1 MVIAQSILQKRTKA
15 TKRGLVGSVWASR
28 ADRSAFSRTRLHR
41 DGHRVVGKIPDL
53 SGGMIFPNFALV
65 LNPYLTSLLS
75 TKHTILI
82 GIHMK
87 TIPDGA
93 VIPEWLEIV
102 RQKVE
107 SLNFGVVQIVVH
119 ERKVTQI
126 ERTEK
131 TRLDSVQSDVRRREN
146 Y

>member
-1 MVIAQSILQKRTKA
+1 
-15 TKRGLVGSVWASR
+15 
-28 ADRSAFSRTRLHR
+28 
-41 DGHRVVGKIPDL
+41 
-53 SGGMIFPNFALV
+53 
-65 LNPYLTSLLS
+65 
-75 TKHTILI
+75 
-82 GIHMK
+82 MK
-87 TIPDGA
+87 TPSDTLPL
-93 VIPEWLEIV
+93 PEWLDIV

-131 TRLDSVQSDVRRREN
+131 TRLDAVNSDNARRREN